1 MMDHARYRE
10 LMVTDPR
17 SSDPELLMH
26 RDSCPECS
34 LYTQRLL
41 EFESRLVRA
50 LEVDFPDGAAVLPFA
65 GKADSQRAN
74 VQSQW
79 ASPSRWFGVAAGILL
94 GMVVAGGV
102 WLALPGT
109 SLAAAVVAHMAGEP
123 DAWRSEAPVPDPK
136 LDAVLRDSNVRLAS
150 AAGTITYASSCLF
163 RGHDVPHLVVQTES
177 GPVTVMVLV
186 HESVSKPVQFD
197 EQGYRGTIVPMP
209 GHGSIAVLMRA
220 PGVDRKEIERVAARV
235 RDSIVWT
242 P

>member
-1 MMDHARYRE
+1 MMDHEHYRKQIVADPYSSNAE
-10 LMVTDPR
+10 LR
-17 SSDPELLMH
+17 AH
-26 RDSCPECS
+26 RDSCPDCS

-41 EFESRLVRA
+41 EFESRLGRA
-50 LEVDFPDGAAVLPFA
+50 LKVDIPSGAGADILPFA
-65 GKADSQRAN
+65 GRHK
-74 VQSQW
+74 
-79 ASPSRWFGVAAGILL
+79 SRNAGPARWLGIAAGVLL

-102 WLALPGT
+102 WLAFPGT

-123 DAWRSEAPVPDPK
+123 EAWRSEVPVPDPK
-136 LDAVLRDSNVRLAS
+136 LDAVLRDSNLRLAS
-150 AAGTITYASSCLF
+150 TAGTVTYASSCLF

-186 HESVSKPVQFD
+186 HESVSKPMQFD

-220 PGVDRKEIERVAARV
+220 PGVDREQIERVAARV